1 MSNGKVLIIEDDYV
15 IARLLMVSL
24 KTNDYEYELVNK
36 GVEGISV
43 FMNSAFDIVLLDLGL
58 PDIDGMEVLNQIR
71 LQSTIPIIII
81 SARGKEKDKVQAL
94 DQGAD
99 DYLIKPF
106 HVGELFARMRV
117 ALRKST
123 YNTLKQGVYEFRDLK
138 VDIDKRKVYVK
149 ESETHFTPI
158 EYQLLVLL
166 LENQGK
172 VLTHRFLQKKV
183 WGYET
188 SDDYQTLRVFMAS
201 IRRKLELDT
210 STVQYIQTEIGV
222 GYRFIEE
229 A

>member
-15 IARLLMVSL
+15 IARLLKVSL
-24 KTNDYEYELVNK
+24 KTNNYEFELVNK

-43 FMNSAFDIVLLDLGL
+43 FMNNAFDIVLLDLGL
-58 PDIDGMEVLNQIR
+58 PDIDGMEVLNQLR
-71 LQSTIPIIII
+71 LQSNIPIIII
-81 SARGKEKDKVQAL
+81 SAREKEKDKVQAL

-106 HVGELFARMRV
+106 LVGELLARMRV

-149 ESETHFTPI
+149 EIETHFTPI

-172 VLTHRFLQKKV
+172 VLTHKFLQKKV

-201 IRRKLELDT
+201 IRRKLELDI
-210 STVQYIQTEIGV
+210 STIQYIQTEIGV
-222 GYRFIEE
+222 GYRFIE
-229 A
+229 

>member
-15 IARLLMVSL
+15 IARLLKVSL
-24 KTNDYEYELVNK
+24 KTNNYEFELVNK

-43 FMNSAFDIVLLDLGL
+43 FMNNAFDIVLLDLGL
-58 PDIDGMEVLNQIR
+58 PDIDGMEVLNQLR
-71 LQSTIPIIII
+71 LQSNIPIIII
-81 SARGKEKDKVQAL
+81 SAREKEKDKVQAL

-106 HVGELFARMRV
+106 HVGELLARMRV

-172 VLTHRFLQKKV
+172 VLTHKFLQKKV
-183 WGYET
+183 LGYET

-201 IRRKLELDT
+201 IRRKLELDI
-210 STVQYIQTEIGV
+210 STIQYIQTEIGV
-222 GYRFIEE
+222 GYRFIE
-229 A
+229 

>member
-15 IARLLMVSL
+15 IARLLKVSL
-24 KTNDYEYELVNK
+24 KTNNYEFELVNK

-43 FMNSAFDIVLLDLGL
+43 FMNNAFDIVLLDLGL
-58 PDIDGMEVLNQIR
+58 PDIDGMEVLNQLR
-71 LQSTIPIIII
+71 LQSNIPIIII
-81 SARGKEKDKVQAL
+81 SAREKEKDKVQAL

-106 HVGELFARMRV
+106 HVGELLARMRV

-149 ESETHFTPI
+149 EIETHFTPI

-172 VLTHRFLQKKV
+172 VLTHKFLQKKV

-201 IRRKLELDT
+201 IRRKLELDI
-210 STVQYIQTEIGV
+210 STIQYIQTEIGV
-222 GYRFIEE
+222 GYRFIE
-229 A
+229 